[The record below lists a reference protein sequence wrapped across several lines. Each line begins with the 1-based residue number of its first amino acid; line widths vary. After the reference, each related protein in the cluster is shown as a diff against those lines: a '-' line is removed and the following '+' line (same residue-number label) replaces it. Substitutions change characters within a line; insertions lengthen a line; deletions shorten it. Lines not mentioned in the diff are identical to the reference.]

1 MDKTCG
7 NCISGTGGSVLLLVD
22 QLLVQDF
29 YKPARDSAFI
39 HMKEKGGEFVW
50 FDGKYVKWEDAK
62 VPIFTHALHYGTA
75 VFEGIRG
82 YASKNNVY
90 VFRLQDHMER
100 LHRSAGVYSISLNYS
115 AKELA
120 SATVELLQKNK
131 MKESCYIRPLTFVG
145 LHGIDLDVT
154 KNSPTHTVIITFPFA
169 KYLKGDGISAC
180 VSSWRRIDD
189 ESIPTMA
196 KASGNYLNSVL
207 ATQECRRNGYDE
219 SILLD
224 KKGRV
229 SEASGENL
237 FVVRNGKLHTPQL
250 SDSILEGITRDTAIL
265 IAKELGYEVV
275 ERPISR
281 TELYLAEEIFLTG
294 TAAEI
299 IAITKIDG
307 HTVGNGK
314 EGTVTRTIREY
325 YENIVVGKTEKFMGW
340 LTPTW

>member
-1 MDKTCG
+1 MKDKG
-7 NCISGTGGSVLLLVD
+7 VD
-22 QLLVQDF
+22 L
-29 YKPARDSAFI
+29 
-39 HMKEKGGEFVW
+39 VW
-50 FDGKYVKWEDAK
+50 FDGQYLKWEEAK
-62 VPIFTHALHYGTA
+62 VPIFVHALHYGTA
-75 VFEGIRG
+75 VFEGIRA
-82 YASKNNVY
+82 YSSDDNLY
-90 VFRLQDHMER
+90 IFRLKEHMER
-100 LHRSAGVYSISLNYS
+100 LHKSADVYSFTTKFSVD
-115 AKELA
+115 ELCN
-120 SATVELLQKNK
+120 ATVELIRKNGI
-131 MKESCYIRPLTFVG
+131 KESCYIRPLTFVG
-145 LHGIDLDVT
+145 LHGIDLNVS
-154 KNSPTHTVIITFPFA
+154 KNSPTHTTIIIFPFA
-169 KYLKGDGISAC
+169 KYFKGDGISAC

-189 ESIPTMA
+189 ESTPTMA

-250 SDSILEGITRDTAIL
+250 SDSILEGITRNTAII
-265 IAKELGYEVV
+265 IAKELGYKVV

-307 HTVGNGK
+307 TVVGDGK
-314 EGTVTRTIREY
+314 EGMITKSIREN
-325 YENIVVGKTEKFMGW
+325 YERIVIGKSKKFMGW

>member
-1 MDKTCG
+1 MKDKG
-7 NCISGTGGSVLLLVD
+7 VD
-22 QLLVQDF
+22 L
-29 YKPARDSAFI
+29 
-39 HMKEKGGEFVW
+39 VW
-50 FDGKYVKWEDAK
+50 FDGQYLKWEEAK
-62 VPIFTHALHYGTA
+62 VPIFVHALHYGTA
-75 VFEGIRG
+75 VFEGIRA
-82 YASKNNVY
+82 YSSDDNLY
-90 VFRLQDHMER
+90 IFRLKEHMER
-100 LHRSAGVYSISLNYS
+100 LHKSADVYSFTTKFSVD
-115 AKELA
+115 ELCN
-120 SATVELLQKNK
+120 ATVELIRKNGI
-131 MKESCYIRPLTFVG
+131 KESCYIRPLTFVG
-145 LHGIDLDVT
+145 LHGIDLNVT
-154 KNSPTHTVIITFPFA
+154 KNSPTHTTIIIFPFA
-169 KYLKGDGISAC
+169 KYFKGDGISAC

-250 SDSILEGITRDTAIL
+250 SDSILEGITRNTAII
-265 IAKELGYEVV
+265 IAKELGYKIV

-307 HTVGNGK
+307 TVVGDGK
-314 EGTVTRTIREY
+314 EGMITKSIREN
-325 YENIVVGKTEKFMGW
+325 YERIVIGKSKKFMGW

>member
-1 MDKTCG
+1 MKDKG
-7 NCISGTGGSVLLLVD
+7 VD
-22 QLLVQDF
+22 L
-29 YKPARDSAFI
+29 
-39 HMKEKGGEFVW
+39 VW
-50 FDGKYVKWEDAK
+50 FDGQYLKWEEAK
-62 VPIFTHALHYGTA
+62 VPIFVHALHYGTA
-75 VFEGIRG
+75 VFEGIRA
-82 YASKNNVY
+82 YSSDDNLY
-90 VFRLQDHMER
+90 IFRLKEHMER
-100 LHRSAGVYSISLNYS
+100 LHKSADVYSFTTKFSVD
-115 AKELA
+115 ELCN
-120 SATVELLQKNK
+120 ATVELTRKNAI
-131 MKESCYIRPLTFVG
+131 KESCYIRPLTFVG
-145 LHGIDLDVT
+145 LHGIDLNVS
-154 KNSPTHTVIITFPFA
+154 KNSPTHTTIIIFPFA
-169 KYLKGDGISAC
+169 KYFKGDGISAC

-250 SDSILEGITRDTAIL
+250 SDSILEGITRNTAII

-307 HTVGNGK
+307 TVVGNGK
-314 EGTVTRTIREY
+314 EGMITKSIREN
-325 YENIVVGKTEKFMGW
+325 YERIVIGKSKKFMGW